1 MICILEIVLSGLLG
15 ILIGYLVSILFV
27 KDYSLKGVIK
37 SIDRFFNPIYHKDN
51 KKEYIWIAMSNGE
64 SDISWIKGD
73 SNIEMIDIIQHAMKK
88 HYFHNDTYFCI
99 IPAAA
104 FVLYADELSYEDR
117 CKAYRDV
124 RDAIREYKKYK

>member
-1 MICILEIVLSGLLG
+1 MKDEDFS
-15 ILIGYLVSILFV
+15 SI
-27 KDYSLKGVIK
+27 S
-37 SIDRFFNPIYHKDN
+37 
-51 KKEYIWIAMSNGE
+51 
-64 SDISWIKGD
+64 
-73 SNIEMIDIIQHAMKK
+73 
-88 HYFHNDTYFCI
+88 I

>member
-1 MICILEIVLSGLLG
+1 MIYILEIVLSGLLG

-27 KDYSLKGVIK
+27 KDYSLKGVMK

-51 KKEYIWIAMSNGE
+51 KKECVWFIADDGN
-64 SDISWIKGD
+64 ISRCGCKA
-73 SNIEMIDIIQHAMKK
+73 SSSQEMIHIMKCCMK
-88 HYFHNDTYFCI
+88 DEGFSSISF

>member
-1 MICILEIVLSGLLG
+1 MIYILEIVLSGLLG

-27 KDYSLKGVIK
+27 KDYSLKGV
-37 SIDRFFNPIYHKDN
+37 
-51 KKEYIWIAMSNGE
+51 
-64 SDISWIKGD
+64 
-73 SNIEMIDIIQHAMKK
+73 MKK
-88 HYFHNDTYFCI
+88 LSKILSPLYPKKDKRRIVWAVMYDGKNLGHYLSYNSTVLVIDVIRESMKRHDKLDKTFSI

-117 CKAYRDV
+117 CKSYRDV